1 MTACVATAACGV
13 QFTEEIPARVH
24 ALPRLAAPQLPAFFR
39 RTAYFAHR
47 HVDAIHGAAL
57 AGVQAD
63 ELRGAAGRFWF
74 CQSSPHFFFGLAG
87 RICRGPLQPASR
99 RDCHPDGGDAPGLY
113 SCGADIDGSDSPYG
127 TAGRLGYYF
136 HRVSR
141 WDRECV

>member
-74 CQSSPHFFFGLAG
+74 CQSSPHFVFGLAG
-87 RICRGPLQPASR
+87 RICRGPLPPASR
-99 RDCHPDGGDAPGLY
+99 RAFPPDAAHAPCLY
-113 SCGADIDGSDSPYG
+113 SCGPPIHRTFSPPR
-127 TAGRLGYYF
+127 TATP
-136 HRVSR
+136 
-141 WDRECV
+141 